1 MSELNSTRL
10 RELLTYDP
18 ATGIFTWRIGRKGRS
33 TKAGAR
39 AGRPHVKGYEWIGVD
54 GERIMAHRIAW
65 CYTHGYW
72 PPHQIDHING
82 DRADNRL
89 SNLRLAT
96 PAENLQNKRHPNG
109 ANPYRGVRNS
119 HGRWQASI
127 YVNKKFVHLGMFDTP
142 EDARD
147 AYIRAKRVHH
157 TFNTL

>member
-1 MSELNSTRL
+1 MEIAEIKQYL
-10 RELLTYDP
+10 RHEEDGT
-18 ATGIFTWRIGRKGRS
+18 FTWIRRNPKNSRSVIGS
-33 TKAGAR
+33 T
-39 AGRPHVKGYEWIGVD
+39 AGRVEDNGYVRVNIAGCRVL
-54 GERIMAHRIAW
+54 AHRLAW
-65 CYTHGYW
+65 AFHNDGF
-72 PPHQIDHING
+72 PSAQIDHING

-96 PAENLQNKRHPNG
+96 AAENLQNKRLPNG
-109 ANPYRGVRNS
+109 SNPYRGVRNS

-157 TFNTL
+157 TFNTI